1 MGKFFIE
8 EHIDRWTKGW
18 NDHDIKSI
26 ISMHA
31 KNIEFSS
38 PKMGLLMPEKK
49 ATSDNKAMISNKQD
63 LQRYFSIGLAK
74 FPKLRFT
81 PIIFLTEQNMALL
94 EYVCE
99 PYENVKWH
107 VIEKFEFEGELI
119 ARSSVFY
126 GPEESKVVID

>member
-1 MGKFFIE
+1 MEKSFIE
-8 EHIDRWTKGW
+8 EHIDRWIKAW
-18 NDHDIKSI
+18 NDHDFKSS
-26 ISMHA
+26 ISYA
-31 KNIEFSS
+31 EDIEFSS
-38 PKMGLLMPEKK
+38 PKIGHLMPEKK
-49 ATSDNKAMISNKQD
+49 ATSDNKAMISNRQD

-81 PIIFLTEQNMALL
+81 PITFLTVQNMALL
-94 EYVCE
+94 KFVCE

-126 GPEESKVVID
+126 GPEENNVIIN

>member
-1 MGKFFIE
+1 MYAE
-8 EHIDRWTKGW
+8 
-18 NDHDIKSI
+18 
-26 ISMHA
+26 
-31 KNIEFSS
+31 NIEFYS
-38 PKMGLLMPEKK
+38 PNIGLPMPENKE
-49 ATSDNKAMISNKQD
+49 TSETQAMISNKQD

-81 PIIFLTEQNMALL
+81 PITFLTDQNMVLL

>member
-1 MGKFFIE
+1 MGKSIIE
-8 EHIDRWTKGW
+8 EHIDRWTKAW

-26 ISMHA
+26 ISMYA
-31 KNIEFSS
+31 ENIEFSS
-38 PKMGLLMPEKK
+38 PKIGHLMPEKK

-63 LQRYFSIGLAK
+63 LRRYFSIGLAK
-74 FPKLRFT
+74 FPKLRFI
-81 PIIFLTEQNMALL
+81 PITFLTMQNMALL
-94 EYVCE
+94 KYVCE

-126 GPEESKVVID
+126 GSEESKVVID

>member
-1 MGKFFIE
+1 MEKSFIK
-8 EHIDRWTKGW
+8 EHIDRWTKAW

-26 ISMHA
+26 ISMYA
-31 KNIEFSS
+31 ENIEFSS
-38 PKMGLLMPEKK
+38 PKIGLLMPEKK
-49 ATSDNKAMISNKQD
+49 ATSDNRAMISNKQD

-74 FPKLRFT
+74 FPNLRFT
-81 PIIFLTEQNMALL
+81 PITLLTHQNMVLL

-126 GPEESKVVID
+126 GPEESKVIID